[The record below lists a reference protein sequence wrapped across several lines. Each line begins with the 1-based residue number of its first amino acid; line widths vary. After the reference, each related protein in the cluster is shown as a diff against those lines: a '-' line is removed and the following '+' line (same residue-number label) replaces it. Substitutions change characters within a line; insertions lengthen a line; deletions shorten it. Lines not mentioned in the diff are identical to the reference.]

1 MRLLLPLFALL
12 ALAAC
17 ETVATDNPPVN
28 KAVVAATDSSAP
40 KPVDT
45 TATDAAATDAAATDP
60 ASAGVVITTNNPEI
74 SNTQD
79 FGALTKTVSIAA
91 DKARLEAQR
100 KEFKVIQPTALPTRV
115 KTVSVVEYALSS
127 KNKVG
132 EKKFS
137 RFNLLGAKLAI
148 KNCARFATP
157 DDAQLAFLRAG
168 GPRRDSKNLDPDG
181 DGFACDW
188 SPETYRK
195 LVRK

>member
-28 KAVVAATDSSAP
+28 KAVVAATDASAP
-40 KPVDT
+40 KVVD
-45 TATDAAATDAAATDP
+45 TATDAAATDAAP
-60 ASAGVVITTNNPEI
+60 AGVVITTNNPEI

-137 RFNLLGAKLAI
+137 RFNPLGAKLAI
-148 KNCARFATP
+148 RNCARFATP

-168 GPRRDSKNLDPDG
+168 GPRRDSSNLDPDG